1 MLGTLT
7 GALEVRGIKLEQ
19 GAVSASARGIHE
31 VKDSVI
37 RLTRIEIDYTLR
49 VPEGARET
57 VDRAL
62 ARHQEKCPMAKSLEG
77 AIEVTWR
84 ADIQAA

>member
-7 GALEVRGIKLEQ
+7 GALEVRGIKLEE
-19 GAVSASARGIHE
+19 GAISASARGINE
-31 VKDSVI
+31 SKDNVI

-49 VPEGARET
+49 VPAAARET

-62 ARHQEKCPMAKSLEG
+62 ARHQEKCPMARSLEG
-77 AIEVTWR
+77 AILVTWR
-84 ADIQAA
+84 ADVQIT